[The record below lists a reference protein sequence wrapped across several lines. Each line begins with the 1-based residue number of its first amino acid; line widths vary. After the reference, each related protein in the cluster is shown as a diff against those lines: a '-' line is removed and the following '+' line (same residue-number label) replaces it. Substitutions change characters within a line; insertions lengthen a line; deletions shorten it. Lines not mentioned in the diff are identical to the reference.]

1 MDLHKRMGQIDSRI
15 EHRIEEFIRMQF
27 GISPTDPMFN
37 RQVDL
42 FEAGYVD
49 SMGIVELLEFLREEF
64 SVEIPDDDLLADD
77 FSNIAGITQIVSRN
91 LTSQAGASRMA
102 QEAAPAAEV

>member
-1 MDLHKRMGQIDSRI
+1 MRMDQTESRI
-15 EHRIEEFIRMQF
+15 EHRIEEYIRMQF

-49 SMGIVELLEFLREEF
+49 SMGIVELLEFLRGEF

-77 FSNIAGITQIVSRN
+77 FSNIAGITRIVSRH
-91 LTSQAGASRMA
+91 LTSQIGASRMA
-102 QEAAPAAEV
+102 QEAPPVAEV

>member
-1 MDLHKRMGQIDSRI
+1 MNQTESHI
-15 EHRIEEFIRMQF
+15 EHRIEEFIRIQF

-49 SMGIVELLEFLREEF
+49 SMGIVELLEFLRREF
-64 SVEIPDDDLLADD
+64 NAEIPDDDLLADD
-77 FSNIAGITQIVSRN
+77 FSNIAGITRIVSRN
-91 LTSQAGASRMA
+91 PTSQIGASRMA
-102 QEAAPAAEV
+102 QEVPPAAEA

>member
-1 MDLHKRMGQIDSRI
+1 MNQTESRI

-49 SMGIVELLEFLREEF
+49 SMGIVELLEFLRGEF

-77 FSNIAGITQIVSRN
+77 FSNIAGITRIVSRHS
-91 LTSQAGASRMA
+91 TSQIGASRMTQGA
-102 QEAAPAAEV
+102 PPAVEA

>member
-1 MDLHKRMGQIDSRI
+1 MDQIESRI

-37 RQVDL
+37 RQIDL

-49 SMGIVELLEFLREEF
+49 SMGIVEVLEFLRGEF
-64 SVEIPDDDLLADD
+64 NVEIPDDDLLADD
-77 FSNIAGITQIVSRN
+77 FSHIAGISQIVSRN
-91 LTSQAGASRMA
+91 LLSQTGGSRMA
-102 QEAAPAAEV
+102 

>member
-1 MDLHKRMGQIDSRI
+1 
-15 EHRIEEFIRMQF
+15 MQF

-49 SMGIVELLEFLREEF
+49 SMGIVELLEFLLGEF

-77 FSNIAGITQIVSRN
+77 FSNIAGITRIVSRN
-91 LTSQAGASRMA
+91 LTSKTGASRMA
-102 QEAAPAAEV
+102 QEAPPAAEV

>member
-1 MDLHKRMGQIDSRI
+1 MYNIRMDQTESRI

-49 SMGIVELLEFLREEF
+49 SMGIVELLEFLRGEF

-77 FSNIAGITQIVSRN
+77 FSNIAGIARIVTRHP
-91 LTSQAGASRMA
+91 TSQIGASRMA
-102 QEAAPAAEV
+102 QEAPHAAEA

>member
-1 MDLHKRMGQIDSRI
+1 MDKRMNRAESRI

-49 SMGIVELLEFLREEF
+49 SMGIVELLEFLRGEF
-64 SVEIPDDDLLADD
+64 SVEISDDDLLADD
-77 FSNIAGITQIVSRN
+77 FSNIAGITRIVSRN
-91 LTSQAGASRMA
+91 LTSQIEASRMA
-102 QEAAPAAEV
+102 QGAPPAVEA

>member
-1 MDLHKRMGQIDSRI
+1 MDQTESRI

-37 RQVDL
+37 RQVNL

-49 SMGIVELLEFLREEF
+49 SMGIVELLEFLRGEF

-77 FSNIAGITQIVSRN
+77 FSSIAGITRIVSRN
-91 LTSQAGASRMA
+91 MMTQTRASRMA
-102 QEAAPAAEV
+102 QEAPPVAEV